1 MCIRK
6 NMIFDILVSKGS
18 RISPEQFDS
27 FIDYIDF
34 DGDGNISLAELE
46 FIFNKGI
53 ERNKFV
59 ESVDFNRKSDILSE
73 SKRSDGNNDRPTVRT
88 SFYDSKREDGGNTKR
103 ISAMSE
109 SKMEE
114 TKS

>member
-18 RISPEQFDS
+18 RISPEEFDS

-59 ESVDFNRKSDILSE
+59 ESVDIKRNSDMMSE
-73 SKRSDGNNDRPTVRT
+73 SKRNDGNNDHPTVRT
-88 SFYDSKREDGGNTKR
+88 SFYDSKREDGGDNHR